1 MNDPVIWCFYCLF
14 TCLSVALGWCFGL
27 KILWLLITFSRN
39 YMPWKNCN
47 LILTINL
54 TLFSFLDDHGKIC
67 MNIILVLFLQVRIFT
82 RQLLEIQNGSCFPYW
97 ALKKGLQRGKEGVR
111 LVYWKFCHSFKLI
124 SWKPTNN
131 KILTNIG
138 CLGSLPTLMLT
149 LPVTEGKIS
158 GIE

>member
-1 MNDPVIWCFYCLF
+1 MNDPVIWCFYYLF

-111 LVYWKFCHSFKLI
+111 LVYWNFCHSFKLI

>member
-1 MNDPVIWCFYCLF
+1 MNDPVIWCFYYLF

-47 LILTINL
+47 LILTIDL

-67 MNIILVLFLQVRIFT
+67 MNIILVLFLQVWIFT
-82 RQLLEIQNGSCFPYW
+82 RQLFEIQNGSYFPYW
-97 ALKKGLQRGKEGVR
+97 TLKKGLQGGRGRQIGLLEI
-111 LVYWKFCHSFKLI
+111 CHSFKLI

-149 LPVTEGKIS
+149 RPVSEVNVSGTE
-158 GIE
+158 